1 MGCVFPIVFDPL
13 LPHVEI
19 GPDDHLEDA
28 CHFTYFVGENTFYLK
43 ILKTKK
49 KHDDSGTYKI
59 VAENEVGKVSI
70 ECNVV
75 VKEPREHQVKELD
88 AIES

>member
-1 MGCVFPIVFDPL
+1 MPL
-13 LPHVEI
+13 YIL
-19 GPDDHLEDA
+19 
-28 CHFTYFVGENTFYLK
+28 CWRKYFLFKNSKNE
-43 ILKTKK
+43 K